1 MVLESTND
9 LKWYLSNYICITH
22 EVQVGPAIGPAASVT
37 RSSKGWEFHF
47 LLKNQRKIKVLT
59 DTLLKNLRK
68 IKVLTDTLLK
78 NLRLESTLP
87 LEMTKPCFNDVLMV
101 RF

>member
-47 LLKNQRKIKVLT
+47 LLKNQRQSNGFCIFRGPDLVDPAVDPAT
-59 DTLLKNLRK
+59 SVTLIYLS
-68 IKVLTDTLLK
+68 IYT
-78 NLRLESTLP
+78 
-87 LEMTKPCFNDVLMV
+87 
-101 RF
+101 

>member
-37 RSSKGWEFHF
+37 RSSKGWAFHF
-47 LLKNQRKIKVLT
+47 LLKNQRKIDGFCIFRDPDLVDPAVDPAT
-59 DTLLKNLRK
+59 SVTLIYLS
-68 IKVLTDTLLK
+68 IYT
-78 NLRLESTLP
+78 
-87 LEMTKPCFNDVLMV
+87 
-101 RF
+101 